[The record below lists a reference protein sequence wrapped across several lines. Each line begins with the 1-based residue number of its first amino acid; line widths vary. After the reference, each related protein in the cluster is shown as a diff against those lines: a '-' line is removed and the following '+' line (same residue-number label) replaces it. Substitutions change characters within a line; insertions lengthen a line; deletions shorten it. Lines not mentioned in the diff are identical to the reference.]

1 MKWKHKI
8 MGWEARTPF
17 YDIELSKSVSF
28 SYEADGMKQ
37 TVNLPFKLVVA
48 DENWEEIPD
57 GRWLDEQF
65 SVREFMEAFAMVITE
80 SAAGHDSVVGKGM
93 VDRKIRKRYEKTDK

>member
-1 MKWKHKI
+1 
-8 MGWEARTPF
+8 MGWEARTPY
-17 YDIELSKSVSF
+17 YDIEISKSVSF

-57 GRWLDEQF
+57 GRWLDQEF
-65 SVREFMEAFAMVITE
+65 TVREFMEAFAMCIAEGATC
-80 SAAGHDSVVGKGM
+80 HDSLVAKGI
-93 VDRKIRKRYEKTDK
+93 VDRKIEKRYEK